1 MGESLGEDDLQ
12 ASLFMELL
20 MPDAG
25 CEVLASYD
33 HRYWG
38 EYAAVT
44 ENAYGCGKAMYI
56 GCGLSEKLLR
66 KLLAHAAEEAGIDY
80 PAGTS
85 FPVIVRK
92 GTNDA
97 GHIVTYYLN
106 YSPEDVTVKNSTGG
120 TELLSGRYV
129 EKNEKL
135 ALGSWE
141 FAIVETEA

>member
-20 MPDAG
+20 MPDEG

-33 HRYWG
+33 HKYWG
-38 EYAAVT
+38 DYAAVT

-56 GCGLSEKLLR
+56 GCGLPEKLLR
-66 KLLAHAAEEAGIDY
+66 RLLAHAAEEAGIDY
-80 PAGTS
+80 PEGIS

>member
-44 ENAYGCGKAMYI
+44 ENAYGRGKAMYI
-56 GCGLSEKLLR
+56 GCGLPEKLLR
-66 KLLAHAAEEAGIDY
+66 RLLAHAAEEAGIDY
-80 PAGTS
+80 PEGIS

-97 GHIVTYYLN
+97 GHTVTYYLN
-106 YSPEDVTVKNSTGG
+106 YSPDDVTADCAGSG
-120 TELLSGRYV
+120 TELLDGRYV
-129 EKNEKL
+129 EKDEKL
-135 ALGSWE
+135 TLGGWE
-141 FAIVETEA
+141 LAIVETDT